1 MSTNVKVLLVF
12 TSSEF
17 TSSIQYNMSSITL
30 PSSSLLKVAPSIKSS
45 VFTKPLCSS
54 LSSVKSISKSFG
66 LKSSP
71 SFKVTAM
78 ASYKVKLISPDGK
91 ENEIEVSDDQYI
103 LDAAEEA
110 GLELPYSC
118 RAGSCCTCAAQ
129 LLSGSVDQSEGA
141 FLDDDQMEKGYLLT
155 CISYPKSDCVIYT
168 HKEEE
173 VH

>member
-1 MSTNVKVLLVF
+1 
-12 TSSEF
+12 
-17 TSSIQYNMSSITL
+17 MSSISI
-30 PSSSLLKVAPSIKSS
+30 SSSSMLKVAPSIRSS
-45 VFTKPLCSS
+45 AFTKSRCSLGS
-54 LSSVKSISKSFG
+54 IRSISKGFG
-66 LKSSP
+66 LKSSS
-71 SFKVTAM
+71 SFKVSAM
-78 ASYKVKLISPDGK
+78 AAYKVKLIGRDGD

-103 LDAAEEA
+103 LDAAEDA

-118 RAGSCCTCAAQ
+118 RAGSCSTCAGQ
-129 LLSGSVDQSEGA
+129 LVSGSVDQSEGA